1 MNYRDNLRE
10 KKRIVIKIGTSS
22 LTFPNG
28 RLNFSR
34 IEHMCKVISQ
44 LKQQGKEIVL
54 VSSGS
59 IAVGVSKMGKKKR
72 PETIP
77 RKQAAAAVGQAV
89 LAKIYRKFF
98 DVHSIYV
105 GQILITYDVIKDDE
119 KRENAE
125 NTFEKLFEM
134 GAVPIVNE
142 NDTVATDEIE
152 IGDNDRL
159 SAMVAGICKA
169 DLLVMLSD
177 IDGFFDDDP
186 RKNRNAQRVSVV
198 TSVDESI
205 MNSAG
210 ESGSSFGTGGMST
223 KILAVSICHSYGIDT
238 IIANAD
244 KPEILFPILEGQDIG
259 TLFVAP
265 H

>member
-34 IEHMCKVISQ
+34 IEHMCKVIAQ

-59 IAVGVSKMGKKKR
+59 IAVGVSKLGKKKR
-72 PETIP
+72 PDTIP
-77 RKQAAAAVGQAV
+77 GKQAAAAVGQAV

-119 KRENAE
+119 KRQNAE
-125 NTFEKLFEM
+125 NTFEKLFEI

-177 IDGFFDDDP
+177 IDGFFDEDP
-186 RKNRNAQRVSVV
+186 RKNKNAQRVSVV
-198 TSVDESI
+198 KSVDESI

-210 ESGSSFGTGGMST
+210 QSGSSFGTGGMST

-244 KPEILFPILEGQDIG
+244 KPEILFPILEGEDIG